1 MSFILQKS
9 NDPISSLCHMKK
21 PMCGTLHASAPK
33 CLLGC
38 FSALTWK
45 YIDMWWH
52 VISNIYTFLSTCQLC
67 TICLFRCFLSNSMLL
82 WWISIIYLNFCATL
96 LWLFMWHILR
106 PFVNLCIDILTSAS
120 TAVLLFSYIYKWPI
134 QLLCSSTWH
143 QHHFA
148 AVTNFS
154 ILSFFI
160 HLEASIGVL

>member
-67 TICLFRCFLSNSMLL
+67 TICLFRCFLSNSMLF

-120 TAVLLFSYIYKWPI
+120 TAKFYFSLTFTNDQYNSCAQVLGTSITLLQLLISLYYLFS
-134 QLLCSSTWH
+134 
-143 QHHFA
+143 
-148 AVTNFS
+148 S
-154 ILSFFI
+154 I
-160 HLEASIGVL
+160 